1 MRAIM
6 LFPTWTFVAFFLV
19 VFAAGWALVRRRR
32 AWQGFMLA
40 ASYLFY
46 AFWGSEFAL
55 LLAGYTVVNYLLGM
69 AMMTARRR
77 RGLLLALAVAVDL
90 LPLAFYKYYGFFAFS
105 LSELFGGEG
114 VRGVLPLLDLVVP
127 VGISFTTFRGISYV
141 VDAYRG
147 NVQEQP
153 TLLEF
158 SLFMSFFPY
167 LAAGPIVRNS
177 EVLPQFRAPV
187 ERRRIDASRALYL
200 ITLGLVKKV
209 VIGDFLARGLVDGVF
224 AAPGQYASLDVV
236 IGIHAYAAQI
246 YCDFSGYTDMAI
258 GVALLLGVSLPRNFD
273 RPYTAESLR
282 EFWRRWHM
290 TLSRWLRDYL
300 YIPLG
305 GSRGSTLATYRN
317 VILTMLIAGIWHGA
331 GWTFA
336 VWGLLHGA
344 GQAVEHALI
353 QRRKHR
359 GLPPAVPSR
368 TGLVARRIVTLEFV
382 CLAWIFFRADS
393 LSTAG
398 AVIART
404 FTAWGSAPS
413 VSWLVV
419 LAVVVGIGFQYL
431 PDRLTQWVEKT
442 VSLRTPLLQGVV
454 FGAALFAIVGLL
466 GAEGMTRFIY
476 IGF

>member
-167 LAAGPIVRNS
+167 LAAGPIVRNG
-177 EVLPQFRAPV
+177 EVLPQFRARV

-209 VIGDFLARGLVDGVF
+209 VIGDFLARNLVDGVF
-224 AAPGQYASLDVV
+224 AAPGQYSSLDVV

-258 GVALLLGVSLPRNFD
+258 GVALLLGVSLPKNFD

-305 GSRGSTLATYRN
+305 GSHGSTLATYRN

-344 GQAVEHALI
+344 GARDGEL
-353 QRRKHR
+353 R
-359 GLPPAVPSR
+359 PS
-368 TGLVARRIVTLEFV
+368 G
-382 CLAWIFFRADS
+382 
-393 LSTAG
+393 AG
-398 AVIART
+398 EA
-404 FTAWGSAPS
+404 
-413 VSWLVV
+413 
-419 LAVVVGIGFQYL
+419 GIDCHY
-431 PDRLTQWVEKT
+431 
-442 VSLRTPLLQGVV
+442 S
-454 FGAALFAIVGLL
+454 
-466 GAEGMTRFIY
+466 
-476 IGF
+476 